1 MNTSIG
7 KNNKRDK
14 IIYWI
19 ATGLIVLFELS
30 GAFFMNSE
38 MAKEGMR
45 HLGLPEWFR
54 WEVSIG
60 HLIGAILLII
70 PINKRVKEW
79 VYVAFGIDF
88 ISAVIAYLSVEG
100 VTANFLSPL
109 ISFGILVVS
118 YVYYHKLKDEK
129 SDRSIQDKCA

>member
-1 MNTSIG
+1 MNTTII

-19 ATGLIVLFELS
+19 ATGLIAFFELS
-30 GAFFMNSE
+30 GSLFMNSE

-45 HLGLPEWFR
+45 HLGLPDWFR

-60 HLIGAILLII
+60 HLIGGILLVV
-70 PINKRVKEW
+70 PINKRIKEW

-88 ISAVIAYLSVEG
+88 ISAFIAYLSIDGFG
-100 VTANFLSPL
+100 VNTLTPL
-109 ISFGILVVS
+109 ISFGILIVS
-118 YVYYHKLKDEK
+118 YIYYHKLKN
-129 SDRSIQDKCA
+129 Q

>member
-1 MNTSIG
+1 MNTPII
-7 KNNKRDK
+7 KNNKKDK

-19 ATGLIVLFELS
+19 ATGLIALFELS
-30 GAFFMNSE
+30 GSLFINSE

-45 HLGLPEWFR
+45 HLGLPDWFR

-70 PINKRVKEW
+70 PLNKRIKEW

-88 ISAVIAYLSVEG
+88 ISAVIAYLSIEG
-100 VTANFLSPL
+100 LTVNFLSPL
-109 ISFGILVVS
+109 ISFGVLVIS
-118 YVYYHKLKDEK
+118 YVYYHKLKN
-129 SDRSIQDKCA
+129 Q